1 MKAKASQEDFPVG
14 WHEDGHTVFVQRSSG
29 LPALIEAVNIQTGER
44 RPWRQL
50 TPPDPAGVSVI
61 GPTHVSADGGT
72 YVYSY
77 RRVLDRLVV
86 VDGLQ

>member
-1 MKAKASQEDFPVG
+1 VG
-14 WHEDGHTVFVQRSSG
+14 VHEDGKTLFVQRLTG
-29 LPALIEAVNIQTGER
+29 LPALIEAVDIETGKR
-44 RPWRQL
+44 RPWKEL

-77 RRVLDRLVV
+77 RRVLDRLAV